1 MQIYD
6 HVNIDKE
13 QASRYLELRKKDA
26 SITWD
31 DIINKG
37 LEEWD
42 KLVQM
47 DEEADREEKMR
58 A

>member
-1 MQIYD
+1 MQI
-6 HVNIDKE
+6 HIDKE
-13 QASRYLELRKKDA
+13 QASRYLKLRKKDA

-47 DEEADREEKMR
+47 DEEADREGE
-58 A
+58 AE